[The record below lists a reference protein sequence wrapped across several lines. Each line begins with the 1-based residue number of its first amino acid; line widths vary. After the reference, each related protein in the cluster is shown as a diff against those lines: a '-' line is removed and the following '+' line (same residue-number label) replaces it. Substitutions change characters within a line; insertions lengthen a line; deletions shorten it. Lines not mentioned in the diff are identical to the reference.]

1 VFIGLSRKTSLIDT
15 RQVALNDLTVTGI
28 LGASAGLSAAQ

>member
-1 VFIGLSRKTSLIDT
+1 MAVCAL
-15 RQVALNDLTVTGI
+15 QVALNDLTVTGI